1 MIDLRSYAGLEI
13 ATLVTWAVPNFDTAY
28 VTDYTSSVTDGVNT
42 WQNIGNLLGVSNT
55 VSELQSTPGEIT
67 VSLSGIPTNAISNLF
82 NQQIKGS
89 NITIYYAFFNPSTH
103 QPLLV
108 NGSSHILQKFKGI
121 VTNYSISDSVDVKE
135 GLAVST
141 ITLTCNSI
149 IEVLSAKKNGRR
161 TNPQD
166 FSGES
171 SMNRVQALSNS
182 NFNFGAP

>member
-1 MIDLRSYAGLEI
+1 MIDLRAYAGLEI
-13 ATLVTWAVPNFDTAY
+13 ASLVTWEVPNFDTAY
-28 VTDYTSSVTDGVNT
+28 VTDYTSSITSGGTT
-42 WQNIGNLLGVSNT
+42 WQNIGNLLGISET
-55 VSELQSTPGEIT
+55 TSELQSTPGDIT
-67 VSLSGIPTNAISNLF
+67 ISLSGIPSGSISSLF
-82 NQQIKGS
+82 DQEIKGS
-89 NITIYYAFFNPSTH
+89 NVTIYYAFFNPSTH

-121 VTNYSISDSVDVKE
+121 VTNYSISDSVDNGA

-149 IEVLSAKKNGRR
+149 VEILSAKKNGRR

-166 FSGES
+166 FPGEN
-171 SMNRVQALSNS
+171 SMDKVQALSSS